1 MSALPFKADMVRTS
15 ALRRALNDVSG
26 DPPREWP
33 LYLNLPLSFVPNLAF
48 DLLDQLWRGFDAVC
62 FSRVLCRLLQQFALT
77 FSAGLVVAARHEVTA
92 AKYFCH
98 DDFLLM
104 LGDFG
109 FQKFV
114 AMRIESR
121 NRVRSSSV
129 PVIRRSP
136 ATSPARMA
144 ASRRSTRPRT
154 IKIALIELLRPK
166 CMGAAGHLSIGAVC
180 EPSSRVTA
188 CGGR

>member
-98 DDFLLM
+98 DD
-104 LGDFG
+104 
-109 FQKFV
+109 
-114 AMRIESR
+114 
-121 NRVRSSSV
+121 SSSGLFRILFASVCGSEAYV
-129 PVIRRSP
+129 P
-136 ATSPARMA
+136 
-144 ASRRSTRPRT
+144 SRFMVNRQ
-154 IKIALIELLRPK
+154 
-166 CMGAAGHLSIGAVC
+166 
-180 EPSSRVTA
+180 
-188 CGGR
+188 